1 MLKINIICVGKI
13 KEKYIVD
20 GINEF
25 SKRLGR
31 YIKLNI
37 IEIKDEADNV
47 INFAINKESKNLL
60 DTINKNIGYNILLD
74 LKGKGLTSEELAKKI
89 DELTLSVSTIN
100 FIIGGSNGYNDEV
113 RNIADMRISF
123 SKMTFPHQLMRLILV
138 EQIYRSICINNN
150 ISYHK

>member
-1 MLKINIICVGKI
+1 MLKINIICLGKI
-13 KEKYIVD
+13 KEKYIVE

-31 YIKLNI
+31 YVKLNF
-37 IEIKDEADNV
+37 IELKDETDNIV
-47 INFAINKESKNLL
+47 NVAINKESKSLL
-60 DTINKNIGYNILLD
+60 DAINKNIGYNILLD
-74 LKGKGLTSEELAKKI
+74 LKGKGLTSEELAEKI
-89 DELTLSVSTIN
+89 DTLTLNVSTIN

-113 RNIADMRISF
+113 RNVSDMRISF

-138 EQIYRSICINNN
+138 EQIYRAICINNN

>member
-13 KEKYIVD
+13 KEKYIVE

-31 YIKLNI
+31 YVKLNF
-37 IEIKDEADNV
+37 IELKDGADNIV
-47 INFAINKESKNLL
+47 NVAINKESKSLL
-60 DTINKNIGYNILLD
+60 DAINKNIGYNILLD
-74 LKGKGLTSEELAKKI
+74 LKGKGLTSEELAEKI
-89 DELTLSVSTIN
+89 DTLTLNVSTIN

-113 RNIADMRISF
+113 RNVSDMRISF

-138 EQIYRSICINNN
+138 EQIYRAICINNN